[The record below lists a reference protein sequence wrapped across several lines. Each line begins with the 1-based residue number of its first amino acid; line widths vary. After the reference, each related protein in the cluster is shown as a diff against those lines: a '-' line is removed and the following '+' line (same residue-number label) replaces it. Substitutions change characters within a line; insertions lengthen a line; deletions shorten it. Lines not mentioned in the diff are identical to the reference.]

1 VRYSFKRMFICSVF
15 AAITLSVIAIV
26 NLEHAIDNWSGPLI
40 SSLFSKDDYEYSI
53 SIPDYWERYY
63 PSDTSDLIDSTL
75 EDKIIYSGNNSEYLI
90 LSVSEYPAVYDPELY
105 KTYMAMEVYG
115 EYGIESETEYLKH
128 NNKNIYYIHF
138 ELSGINYVIG
148 FVENKGFIIDFEY
161 KRPSTN
167 NINEGLYTII
177 SSIERFKVKEVD
189 INGQVNAE

>member
-1 VRYSFKRMFICSVF
+1 MKYTLKRMIFCSIF
-15 AAITLSVIAIV
+15 AAILLSVVTIF
-26 NLEHAIDNWSGPLI
+26 NLEKAITNWAGPLVSTI
-40 SSLFSKDDYEYSI
+40 FSKDDYEYSI
-53 SIPDYWERYY
+53 SIPDYWDRYY
-63 PSDTSDLIDSTL
+63 PSDTSDMVDSTL
-75 EDKIIYSGNNSEYLI
+75 ADKIIYTGNNSEYLV
-90 LSVSEYPAVYDPELY
+90 LSVSEYPDVYDPELY

-115 EYGIESETEYLKH
+115 KYGVESNVQYLKH
-128 NNKNIYYIHF
+128 NDKHIYYLHF
-138 ELSGINYVIG
+138 ELSGINHVVG